1 VFNVLLQVLDDGR
14 LTDSHGRTVNFKNTI
29 LIMTSN
35 VGSQLILDRLS
46 TEGYGEDE
54 FARVREE
61 VLGLLR
67 QQFRPE
73 FLNRIDETVVFRPLT
88 REDLRQIVRLQVRR
102 LQARLEEQRITILLT
117 PEAEDWLAE
126 VGFDPVWGARP
137 LKRAI
142 QRHLETPLAR
152 KIVAGEVHEGDAVTV
167 DRGDG
172 ELVFT
177 VSRPVTEE
185 AGAA

>member
-1 VFNVLLQVLDDGR
+1 
-14 LTDSHGRTVNFKNTI
+14 
-29 LIMTSN
+29 M
-35 VGSQLILDRLS
+35 
-46 TEGYGEDE
+46 
-54 FARVREE
+54 
-61 VLGLLR
+61 
-67 QQFRPE
+67 
-73 FLNRIDETVVFRPLT
+73 
-88 REDLRQIVRLQVRR
+88 RR